1 MLSLNMRAK
10 ARTRTGRTGPDRR
23 GRLADPPGPRD
34 DGRGSQEQVIERE
47 EVVEIMWAL
56 ADLRADA
63 TWLRA
68 LFEEEADDDHEA
80 E

>member
-1 MLSLNMRAK
+1 M
-10 ARTRTGRTGPDRR
+10 
-23 GRLADPPGPRD
+23 
-34 DGRGSQEQVIERE
+34 IERE